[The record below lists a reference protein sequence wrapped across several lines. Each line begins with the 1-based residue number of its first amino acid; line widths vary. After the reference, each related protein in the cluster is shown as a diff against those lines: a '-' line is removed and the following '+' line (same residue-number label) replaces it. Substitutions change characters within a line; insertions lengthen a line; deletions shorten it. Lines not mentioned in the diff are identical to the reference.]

1 MAFSIPTVAN
11 AWRYPPGEPSSWDGY
26 HSLELRDVQVHA
38 PGKGEV
44 LVKIRAVTLN
54 SRVIIQVDYYEVDV
68 KICRGT
74 YPLPG
79 FTTGSDGKGLI
90 PTSDGAGDIVA
101 IGEDV
106 TGWTIGDR
114 VHSLFS
120 EGWISGPLKATKFI
134 LPIPDHLSYEEGAS
148 TACAG
153 ITAFNALF
161 DSGELTP
168 DSTVLVLGSG
178 GVSVLGAQ
186 FAKAAGARVIATT
199 SSQEKA
205 QKYKE
210 LGVSHVINYRETPN
224 WAEEVKKVT
233 DGQGVDQVLETSGQ
247 GTLMEAIR
255 SLKAKGVVH
264 LIGGS
269 TEEAPTTAYRDLTLG
284 LMSSGGKLSHC
295 SSPQNTLDVAQ
306 RLDSFMTQHKLKP
319 LLDSRVFAWEEA
331 NKAFEY
337 LERGAHFGKVVIR
350 VD

>member
-54 SRVIIQVDYYEVDV
+54 SRRDV

-106 TGWTIGDR
+106 TGWTIGDCDLECR
-114 VHSLFS
+114 DVYHNIGRLIVVDVHPIAHIF
-120 EGWISGPLKATKFI
+120 GPSIFPAKFI

-168 DSTVLVLGSG
+168 DSTLLVLGSG

-210 LGVSHVINYRETPN
+210 LGVSH
-224 WAEEVKKVT
+224 
-233 DGQGVDQVLETSGQ
+233 

-284 LMSSGGKLSHC
+284 LMSSGGKLNGVT
-295 SSPQNTLDVAQ
+295 PGGRDVAQ
-306 RLDSFMTQHKLKP
+306 RLDSFMTQHELKP

-331 NKAFEY
+331 NKAFKY

>member
-1 MAFSIPTVAN
+1 M
-11 AWRYPPGEPSSWDGY
+11 DGY

-54 SRVIIQVDYYEVDV
+54 SR
-68 KICRGT
+68 T

-101 IGEDV
+101 IGEDAEYLP
-106 TGWTIGDR
+106 TILGSR
-114 VHSLFS
+114 VQDVYHN
-120 EGWISGPLKATKFI
+120 ISRLIVVDVHPIAHIFGPSIFPAKFI

-255 SLKAKGVVH
+255 SLKKKGVVH

-284 LMSSGGKLSHC
+284 LMSSGGNLSHC
-295 SSPQNTLDVAQ
+295 SSPQNTLGNY
-306 RLDSFMTQHKLKP
+306 QH
-319 LLDSRVFAWEEA
+319 
-331 NKAFEY
+331 
-337 LERGAHFGKVVIR
+337 G
-350 VD
+350 

>member
-54 SRVIIQVDYYEVDV
+54 SRVIIQVVYYEVAE
-68 KICRGT
+68 
-74 YPLPG
+74 YLP
-79 FTTGSDGKGLI
+79 TILGS
-90 PTSDGAGDIVA
+90 
-101 IGEDV
+101 
-106 TGWTIGDR
+106 R
-114 VHSLFS
+114 VQGCLSQYRIF
-120 EGWISGPLKATKFI
+120 PAKFI

-284 LMSSGGKLSHC
+284 LMSSGGKLNGVT
-295 SSPQNTLDVAQ
+295 PGGKDVAQ

-331 NKAFEY
+331 DKAFEY